1 MSGDV
6 QMELYL
12 HEYKMDALSSV
23 LAEQGSSVEKRMQ
36 EILFNLYNELVPLET
51 REEIQ
56 SHINA
61 EHAAWEAE
69 QEAARKFTAFRVR
82 QDGADVFFQL
92 DHSKTFLD
100 IAKFLRSYLRK
111 EQTSAVPAFENS
123 FPGSLQITEGIF
135 DRLTGLGVERPGKI
149 TGVFDL
155 DFDEQT
161 VSVIDPADGWRTY
174 RMKDVS
180 TAVYHASRKSYLPA
194 KQYEARFA
202 EKLAG
207 RQITSA
213 GHLSARDILL
223 AEEICEMDG
232 QRLNFYLET
241 SFDVDA
247 VFGTHVCTEE
257 NDDTLNVYADY
268 DMAAGQ
274 VCDTLKVNLHRA
286 DGREESLEYR
296 LNAAEKAVLLRK
308 MEDYC
313 QEQTGQ
319 TLKEYSAQLMA
330 EEETQDAASAPQERR
345 SQTEGPTLSM

>member
-12 HEYKMDALSSV
+12 HEYKMKALSSV
-23 LAEQGSSVEKRMQ
+23 LAGQGSSVEKRMQ
-36 EILFNLYNELVPLET
+36 EMLIDLYAELVPVET
-51 REEIQ
+51 QQEICAR
-56 SHINA
+56 IDA
-61 EHAAWEAE
+61 EHAALEAE

-82 QDGADVFFQL
+82 QDGADAFFQL
-92 DHSKTFLD
+92 DHSETFLD
-100 IAKFLRSYLRK
+100 VAKFLRSCLRK
-111 EQTSAVPAFENS
+111 EQTSAVGALKEFLRDLKPVTAGQYDQLVALRMEN
-123 FPGSLQITEGIF
+123 PQK
-135 DRLTGLGVERPGKI
+135 V

-155 DFDEQT
+155 DFDKQT
-161 VSVIDPADGWRTY
+161 VSVVDPADGWQTY
-174 RMKDVS
+174 GMKDVS
-180 TAVYHASRKSYLPA
+180 AAVYHACRKSCLRPE
-194 KQYEARFA
+194 QYEARFM
-202 EKLAG
+202 EKLAD

-232 QRLNFYLET
+232 QRLNFYLEA

-247 VFGTHVCTEE
+247 VFGTHVCTDE

-274 VCDTLKVNLHRA
+274 VCDELEVDLHRA

-308 MEDYC
+308 MDAYC
-313 QEQTGQ
+313 QQRTGQ
-319 TLKEYSAQLMA
+319 SLTEYSARMMA
-330 EEETQDAASAPQERR
+330 EEIMPPT
-345 SQTEGPTLSM
+345 GPVL

>member
-23 LAEQGSSVEKRMQ
+23 LAERGSSVEKRMQ
-36 EILFNLYNELVPLET
+36 EMLNDLYDELVPAET

-56 SHINA
+56 SRIDA

-69 QEAARKFTAFRVR
+69 QEAARECSAFRVR
-82 QDGADVFFQL
+82 QDGAVEFFQV
-92 DHSKTFLD
+92 DHSETFPD
-100 IAKFLRSYLRK
+100 VAKFLRGYLRK
-111 EQTSAVPAFENS
+111 ERTPAVGALKEFLRDPKPVTAEQYDQ
-123 FPGSLQITEGIF
+123 LTALRMEGPQK
-135 DRLTGLGVERPGKI
+135 V

-155 DFDEQT
+155 DFDRQT
-161 VSVIDPADGWRTY
+161 VSVVDPADGWQTY
-174 RMKDVS
+174 GMKDAS
-180 TAVYHASRKSYLPA
+180 AAVYHAYRKSYLNLE
-194 KQYEARFA
+194 QYETRFM
-202 EKLAG
+202 EKLAD
-207 RQITSA
+207 RQTTSS
-213 GHLSARDILL
+213 GHLSAQEISF

-247 VFGTHVCTEE
+247 VFGTHVCTDE

-268 DMAAGQ
+268 DMTTGQ
-274 VCDTLKVNLHRA
+274 VCDELEVDLHRA

-308 MEDYC
+308 MDAYC
-313 QEQTGQ
+313 QRQTGQ
-319 TLKEYSAQLMA
+319 TLTEYSAQRMA
-330 EEETQDAASAPQERR
+330 EGIAPPTQ
-345 SQTEGPTLSM
+345 PTM